1 MRSTHCS
8 FFMGLYVRHQS
19 ELKLAGILVNRML
32 HVWHEPESILRSVAA
47 KIEEIP
53 ECNTRANLAA
63 TTSILAGLV
72 LDKDRIQRILRSD
85 IMKESVMYQEFL
97 AEAKAEAESG
107 ERQLVLRL
115 LNRKIGNLTP
125 QLLDRVS
132 SLSIDRIESLGEALL
147 DFNALADLET
157 WLALW
162 HWQSAS
168 SIVAVSCSYN

>member
-1 MRSTHCS
+1 
-8 FFMGLYVRHQS
+8 
-19 ELKLAGILVNRML
+19 
-32 HVWHEPESILRSVAA
+32 
-47 KIEEIP
+47 
-53 ECNTRANLAA
+53 
-63 TTSILAGLV
+63 
-72 LDKDRIQRILRSD
+72 
-85 IMKESVMYQEFL
+85 MKESVMYQEFL

-157 WLALW
+157 WLAL
-162 HWQSAS
+162 
-168 SIVAVSCSYN
+168 